1 MAYTLSKI
9 LHAHVRVESNLFN
22 FIFFYNYKEEDVS
35 LLNKP
40 DEAWPP
46 KSIYFTL
53 WSTSQ

>member
-9 LHAHVRVESNLFN
+9 LHAHVREEINLFN

>member
-9 LHAHVRVESNLFN
+9 LHAHVREEITFSI